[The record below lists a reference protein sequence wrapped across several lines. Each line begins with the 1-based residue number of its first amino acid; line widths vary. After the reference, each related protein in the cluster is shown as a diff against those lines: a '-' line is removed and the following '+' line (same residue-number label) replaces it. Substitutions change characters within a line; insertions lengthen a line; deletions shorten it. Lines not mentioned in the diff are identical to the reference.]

1 MIRALRFAAIAL
13 AAFAALLAVNSWLHQ
28 HGFIAASVMHDWGEV
43 VLYGD
48 GKGSY
53 REFTTT
59 YPPIAF
65 ALGVLAGVPIRQI
78 SSLPPPV
85 VTAALLAALLAAT
98 WTSALRAAGY
108 GRWCS
113 VVLTVLICL
122 HPFFLYIAT
131 TGVDAI
137 LLLIAVYWFAAA
149 YCASRIKGRVT
160 DLMNLALALA
170 FTAFVH
176 PLGALICV
184 VALPFLA
191 LALPPA
197 LIARS
202 ALNSMLVL
210 LFPLLFAL
218 GSFAYE
224 NALFEDSAT
233 AFLRNLFGH
242 VPAVVRAGQGFAV
255 PHSDPLAWCIVI
267 GVAVLTL
274 AAAVPIALVPLLRR
288 PQGRGL
294 ARPIPALFALASV
307 AVASVGIE
315 AVTNGGTAN
324 PSALLKMAAPFVALA
339 AVAVRHWP
347 SSPRCRGA
355 VAALLLAGVV
365 LSWGVSFLWR
375 SGEPALWRD
384 AAMGVSVDVGQN
396 TGAATLGRYL
406 ATRTDILIDAS
417 AHPEV
422 LASRGSAYGL
432 VVPTDDAFMLAT
444 LTRQIHTHFIAVPD
458 PDFPEMLNDDLLTRT
473 FAKMYEQG
481 MRGYHLIYDTNG
493 WRVYERNDAR
503 NPV

>member
-1 MIRALRFAAIAL
+1 VIRALRFAAIVL
-13 AAFAALLAVNSWLHQ
+13 VAFAALLAVNSWLRQ
-28 HGFIAASVMHDWGEV
+28 HGFIAASVMRDWGEV

-65 ALGVLAGVPIRQI
+65 ALGILAGVPIRQI
-78 SSLPPPV
+78 SSLPPPA

-98 WTSALRAAGY
+98 WASALRAAGY
-108 GRWCS
+108 GRWWS
-113 VVLTVLICL
+113 VVLTALVCL
-122 HPFFLYIAT
+122 HPFFLYLAT
-131 TGVDAI
+131 TGVGAV
-137 LLLIAVYWFAAA
+137 LLLIAVYWLAAA

-184 VALPFLA
+184 LALPFLA

-224 NALFEDSAT
+224 NALFEGSAT

-242 VPAVVRAGQGFAV
+242 VPAVVRTGNGFAV
-255 PHSDPLAWCIVI
+255 APSDPLAWCIVI
-267 GVAVLTL
+267 GVAALTL
-274 AAAVPIALVPLLRR
+274 AAAMPVALMPVLRWR
-288 PQGRGL
+288 HGRGL

-307 AVASVGIE
+307 AVASVGIK
-315 AVTNGGTAN
+315 AVTSGGTAN
-324 PSALLKMAAPFVALA
+324 PSALLEMAAPFVALA

-347 SSPRCRGA
+347 SSPRRRCA

-365 LSWGVSFLWR
+365 LGWGLSFLWR

-384 AAMGVSVDVGQN
+384 AAMGVPVNVGQN
-396 TGAATLGRYL
+396 AGAAALGRYL
-406 ATRTDILIDAS
+406 VTRTDVLIDAS

-422 LASRGSAYGL
+422 LAARGSAYGL
-432 VVPTDDAFMLAT
+432 VVPTDDAFMLTT
-444 LTRQIHTHFIAVPD
+444 LTRQIRTRFIAVPD
-458 PDFPEMLNDDLLTRT
+458 PDFLAMLNDDLIIQA

-481 MRGYHLIYDTNG
+481 TRGYHLIYDTNG

>member
-13 AAFAALLAVNSWLHQ
+13 VAFAALLAVNGWLRQ
-28 HGFIAASVMHDWGEV
+28 HGFVPAGVMHDWGEI
-43 VLYGD
+43 VLYSD
-48 GKGSY
+48 GKGSF

-78 SSLPPPV
+78 SFLPPPV

-98 WTSALRAAGY
+98 WATTLRAAGY
-108 GRWCS
+108 GRWWS
-113 VVLTVLICL
+113 VVLMTLVCL
-122 HPFFLYIAT
+122 HPFFLYQAT
-131 TGVDAI
+131 TGVGAV
-137 LLLIAVYWFAAA
+137 LLLIAVYWFASA
-149 YCASRIKGRVT
+149 YRASRINGRVT

-184 VALPFLA
+184 LALPFLA

-224 NALFEDSAT
+224 NALFEDSAFS
-233 AFLRNLFGH
+233 FLRNLFGH
-242 VPAVVRAGQGFAV
+242 IPAVVQTGNGFGAV
-255 PHSDPLAWCIVI
+255 PSGPLAWCIVI
-267 GVAVLTL
+267 GVAALTVVAAMPVALMPVL
-274 AAAVPIALVPLLRR
+274 RW
-288 PQGRGL
+288 PQERGL

-307 AVASVGIE
+307 AVVGVGIE
-315 AVTNGGTAN
+315 AVTRGGTAN
-324 PSALLKMAAPFVALA
+324 PSALFEIAAPFVALA
-339 AVAVRHWP
+339 TVAARHLP
-347 SSPRCRGA
+347 LSPRRRGA

-365 LSWGVSFLWR
+365 LGWGVSFLWR

-396 TGAATLGRYL
+396 AGAVALGRYL

-417 AHPEV
+417 AHPAV
-422 LASRGSAYGL
+422 LAARGSAYGL

-444 LTRQIHTHFIAVPD
+444 LTRQIRTRFIAVPD
-458 PDFPEMLNDDLLTRT
+458 PNVLAMLNDDLIIQA

-481 MRGYHLIYDTNG
+481 TRGYHLIYDNNG